1 MRKVP
6 LEVLRIGSFPP
17 KSWVPRRAKIPRKR
31 NRRTRRDKMASIE
44 LVREIRRFRRVRQYL
59 MVGRKIRLRKLGKWV
74 GNREK
79 ERVRER
85 LSIVTQ
91 TRGYE
96 LINI

>member
-59 MVGRKIRLRKLGKWV
+59 MVGKLGSE
-74 GNREK
+74 N
-79 ERVRER
+79 
-85 LSIVTQ
+85 
-91 TRGYE
+91 
-96 LINI
+96 

>member
-59 MVGRKIRLRKLGKWV
+59 TVGIRLGKLGKWV
-74 GNREK
+74 GNRER
-79 ERVRER
+79 ERER
-85 LSIVTQ
+85 LRIVTH
-91 TRGYE
+91 GYE
-96 LINI
+96 

>member
-59 MVGRKIRLRKLGKWV
+59 MVGIRLGKLGKWV
-74 GNREK
+74 GNRE
-79 ERVRER
+79 REIEVKNSYSDSW
-85 LSIVTQ
+85 L
-91 TRGYE
+91 
-96 LINI
+96 